1 MLVPIRYNLR
11 YLIVRWKGT
20 CLTAATFGL
29 VVATFIITMS
39 LAEGI
44 ERALTKTGNP
54 LNVVILRSGAQSEAQ
69 SEILKQQYE
78 IVRNAPGIA
87 RDERGEPLAAP
98 EVVSLVNKPRLNGKP
113 ANILVRG
120 VDPQAYQLRTAVKV
134 VEGRALRPGMREVI
148 VARAVSRRFKGF
160 GLGERPRLGRGE
172 FTIVGL
178 FEAEGTAYESE
189 IWADTREV
197 MQEFDRSNY
206 STVVARAVDAE
217 ALDRIREY
225 VDGDRRLKL
234 KAKDEV
240 QYYAEQTKTAKPVQ
254 AFASFLA
261 MTMAI
266 GACFAGM
273 NTMYA
278 NVANRVRE
286 IGTLRILGFT
296 PLAVLTSFLIE
307 SVFLA
312 LLGGALGCVLALP
325 INGVATGTTNF
336 DSFSEV
342 LFYFTVTPSL
352 MMKGMIFA
360 AVMGFAGGFPP
371 AWSASRQPVLAALR
385 QV

>member
-1 MLVPIRYNLR
+1 MLVPIRYNIR

-98 EVVSLVNKPRLNGKP
+98 EVVALVNKPRLNGKP

-120 VDPQAYQLRTAVKV
+120 VDPQAYQLRTAVNV
-134 VEGRALRPGMREVI
+134 VEGRALRPGMREAI
-148 VARAVSRRFKGF
+148 VARAVSQRFMGF

-189 IWADTREV
+189 IWADAREV

-360 AVMGFAGGFPP
+360 AVMGLAGGFPP

-385 QV
+385 QI

>member
-11 YLIVRWKGT
+11 YLVVRWKST
-20 CLTAATFGL
+20 CLTAATFGM
-29 VVATFIITMS
+29 VVATFVITMS

-44 ERALTKTGNP
+44 NRALTKTGHP

-87 RDERGEPLAAP
+87 RDARGEPLAPP
-98 EVVSLVNKPRLNGKP
+98 EVITLVNKPRLDGKTS
-113 ANILVRG
+113 NILIRG
-120 VDPQAYQLRTAVKV
+120 VDPQVYTMRPALKI
-134 VEGRALRPGMREVI
+134 VEGRALMPGMREVI
-148 VARAVSRRFKGF
+148 VARAVSQRFQGF
-160 GLGERPRLGRGE
+160 GLGDQPRLGRGT
-172 FTIVGL
+172 FTVVGL

-189 IWADTREV
+189 VWGDVREV
-197 MQEFDRSNY
+197 MQEFDRANY
-206 STVVARAVDAE
+206 SSVVARAIDRDAIG
-217 ALDRIREY
+217 RIREY
-225 VDGDRRLKL
+225 MDSDPRLKL

-240 QYYAEQTKTAKPVQ
+240 EYYAEQTKTARPVQ

-296 PLAVLTSFLIE
+296 PTAVLASFLLE
-307 SVFLA
+307 SVCLA
-312 LLGGALGCVLALP
+312 LIGGALGCVMALP
-325 INGVATGTTNF
+325 INGLATGTTNF

-342 LFYFTVTPSL
+342 LFYFTITPSL
-352 MMKGMIFA
+352 MMKGMLFA
-360 AVMGFAGGFPP
+360 AIMGLAGGFPP
-371 AWSASRQPVLAALR
+371 AWSASKQPVLAALR